1 MGPLPTEKGRY
12 LLVFGA
18 TMDLRERAIVAAI
31 RVFDGPIV
39 TISRGKNAP
48 AAKFFDH
55 VLIGDFSDPDS
66 ALQATL
72 KFEKETGMT
81 PAGVVPF
88 FDPGLLPGW
97 AIADHYDIP
106 YLSRDAVEDSSI
118 NKNRMKDRL
127 LAAGVATPRYIQVDG
142 VGAVHKAIGEFGL
155 PCIIKPS
162 AFGGS
167 LGVRLIYDEAE
178 VPGAYSY
185 VKKIIDD
192 NAAVFTVKNR
202 AIQVEEFCTL
212 TDEVSVEVLN
222 HHDQRT
228 VLAVTDKSLGPKPY
242 FAEIGH
248 RVPSVY
254 SARQDVR
261 DLAMRACEAIGLDH
275 GLAHVEIRLEGDQPP
290 QLMEVGAR
298 TAGDG
303 IMDLVERVFGVSPYE
318 LHIRSYLDQLD
329 EVRLA
334 EEPSGVAAIAFL
346 KAPPGRI
353 AEVHMTDPVDAAV
366 CDYGVFA
373 TPGAVSSG
381 TQANYLDREGYVECF
396 WPGARAESIPLRAHL
411 DIAGKLAAEM
421 FRMVGADGAA
431 GSA

>member
-1 MGPLPTEKGRY
+1 M
-12 LLVFGA
+12 A
-18 TMDLRERAIVAAI
+18 LRERAIVAAA

-39 TISRGKNAP
+39 TIARTVNAR

-55 VLIGDFSDPDS
+55 VLIGDFSDPES

-72 KFEKETGMT
+72 NFEKETGMT

-97 AIADHYDIP
+97 AIADYYDIP
-106 YLSRDAVEDSSI
+106 YLTREAVEDSSI

-127 LAAGVATPRYIQVDG
+127 MVAGIATPRYIQVDG
-142 VGAVHKAIGEFGL
+142 VDAVHKAISEFGL

-167 LGVRLIYDEAE
+167 LGVRLIHDEAE
-178 VPGAYSY
+178 VPDAYAY
-185 VKKIIDD
+185 VRKIIDD

-212 TDEVSVEVLN
+212 ADEVSVEVLN
-222 HHDQRT
+222 HHDRRT
-228 VLAVTDKSLGPKPY
+228 VLAVTDKTLGPKPY

-254 SARQDVR
+254 SARQDVL
-261 DLAMRACEAIGLDH
+261 DLAIRSCEAIGLDR
-275 GLAHVEIRLEGDQPP
+275 GVAHVEIRLEGDAPP

-303 IMDLVERVFGVSPYE
+303 ILDLVERALDVAPYE

-329 EVRLA
+329 EQVSIP
-334 EEPSGVAAIAFL
+334 EPSGLAAIAFL

-353 AEVHMTDPVDAAV
+353 AEVRATTSVDPAV
-366 CDYGVFA
+366 LNYEVFA
-373 TPGAVSSG
+373 TPGTVSSSMP
-381 TQANYLDREGYVECF
+381 ANYLHREGYVECY
-396 WPGARAESIPLRAHL
+396 WPGASAESVPRHAHM
-411 DIAGKLAAEM
+411 DIADNLATQI
-421 FRMVGADGAA
+421 FRMADADGGAA
-431 GSA
+431 APA